1 MEEKSV
7 NLINKEADLPEPI
20 LHHIMSLLTMKEAVK
35 ASVLSKTW
43 FKAWQTYPVLEFEPK
58 TIKEDW
64 YYHGRREKIFKFL
77 DNSLRNREKHTDKYI
92 HKFAIKL
99 ISLSCDREFASLI
112 DRWVYHVVASN
123 VKELKI
129 AFALCG
135 RHYTLPQMI
144 FSAKSVHVL
153 ELSGCKLKYL
163 PRNNRVELCSLK
175 KLCLDK
181 INVDDDVLENLIA
194 GCPMI
199 EDLSVYKCSN
209 ITSIELFGLDKL
221 KEIKVKN
228 NFELQRVEIGA
239 ANVQSVLI
247 SSLNTLRQIDIA
259 SCKNLKSLI
268 LDTIITDEWL
278 SNQISELNQLEYL
291 SVNKSEKLENIRI
304 SSLSLKTL
312 IIHGS
317 FGLNSIKIET
327 PKLSE
332 FTYDGKIVEFSS
344 NALYLSE
351 ANLCISTNQFY
362 SRNDEYIRFLGNF
375 CHSKVVSVESSK
387 DVIIP
392 VELREIRNSPL
403 FGVKHLNFNLL
414 DSLHPFEICIPIA
427 KILDGLLWIAP
438 HQEAISIECGGNKS
452 SFTFSYKK
460 HLTADCCKSLPV
472 SCWRHCVKEVEI
484 VNARTLKE
492 GEIVKRYLL
501 QEGDI
506 YEKIVALKDLGDFIG
521 DL

>member
-1 MEEKSV
+1 MV
-7 NLINKEADLPEPI
+7 F
-20 LHHIMSLLTMKEAVK
+20 HAV
-35 ASVLSKTW
+35 S
-43 FKAWQTYPVLEFEPK
+43 
-58 TIKEDW
+58 
-64 YYHGRREKIFKFL
+64 
-77 DNSLRNREKHTDKYI
+77 
-92 HKFAIKL
+92 
-99 ISLSCDREFASLI
+99 
-112 DRWVYHVVASN
+112 SN

-135 RHYTLPQMI
+135 RHYSLPQMI

-153 ELSGCKLKYL
+153 ELSGCILKYL

-181 INVDDDVLENLIA
+181 INIDDEFMVNLIA

-199 EDLSVYKCSN
+199 EDLSVYKCRK

-247 SSLNTLRQIDIA
+247 SSLYTLRQIDIA

-291 SVNKSEKLENIRI
+291 SLNKSEKLENIRI

-317 FGLNSIKIET
+317 FGLNLIKIET

-332 FTYDGKIVEFSS
+332 FTYHGKIVEFSS
-344 NALYLSE
+344 NALSLSE

-362 SRNDEYIRFLGNF
+362 SRNDEYIQFLGNF
-375 CHSKVVSVESSK
+375 CHSKVVSIESSK

-392 VELREIRNSPL
+392 VASREIRNSPL
-403 FGVKHLNFNLL
+403 FGVKHLNLNLQDFL
-414 DSLHPFEICIPIA
+414 PYEICTPIA

-438 HQEAISIECGGNKS
+438 HQDSISIECGGNKS

-472 SCWRHCVKEVEI
+472 ACWRHCIKEVEI